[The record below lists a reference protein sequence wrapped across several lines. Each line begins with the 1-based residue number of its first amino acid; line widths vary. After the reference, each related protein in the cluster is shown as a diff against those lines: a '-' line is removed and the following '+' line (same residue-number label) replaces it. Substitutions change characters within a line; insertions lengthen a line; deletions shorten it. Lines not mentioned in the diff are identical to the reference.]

1 MAVMVT
7 MFEQVCRYTLIA
19 LAVGK
24 EAVAVTGAI
33 LSALL
38 ADLLDA
44 NACFSHPYHPWKQ
57 GLNEKTNGQA
67 QLTSEQLH

>member
-19 LAVGK
+19 LAASK
-24 EAVAVTGAI
+24 EAVAVIGAI

-38 ADLLDA
+38 ADLLGA
-44 NACFSHPYHPWKQ
+44 NACFSHPYH
-57 GLNEKTNGQA
+57 
-67 QLTSEQLH
+67 S